1 MHARVV
7 LLAFTAILAAL
18 LSSPA
23 VAEPKKITTVE
34 GITEYQLDNGLKV
47 LLIPD
52 DSRPT
57 ITANLTVLV
66 GSRHEGY
73 GESGMAHL
81 LEHMLFKGT
90 PTFPTVDKEL
100 RDRGA
105 QANGTT
111 WFDRTN
117 YYETVSATPDNLDWA
132 IRFEADRL
140 VNCFVRREDLFSEMT
155 VVRNE
160 FEQGE
165 NSPAN
170 LLNNRVM
177 ATAYEWHNYGK
188 TTIGNRSDIERVPIE
203 NLQDFYRRYY
213 QPDNAVFILGG
224 KFEEAEALKLIQKYF
239 GPIPRPTR
247 KLNNTYTEEPPQ
259 DGERLVTLRRVGDVG
274 IVEAVYH
281 IPAGSHEDMA
291 ALDMLSDV
299 LSEQPSGRLYKALV
313 EPKKASRATA
323 SVYNLHDPGV
333 FDVTIEVRRENS
345 LDEARDI
352 CFATIQDVITKGVTV
367 EEVQR
372 AKQNFINNRRAAAQ
386 NTQRLT
392 ISLSDWIG
400 MGDWRLYFL
409 YRDMVEKVTPADL
422 QRVAAKYL
430 VASNRTLGYFIP
442 AEKTDLVTIPATPQ
456 VTSLVTDYKGRPPVA
471 AVAEFDYSYA
481 NVEAKTRRIKLAD
494 NVKAALLSKP
504 TRDERVQLSL
514 TLRYGNAENLKPF
527 REAASFLPSLM
538 TRGTKRLTFQQLRD
552 EMTKLDVEI
561 RGSGG
566 SGGRFGSPGAATFTL
581 RGRKDSLAPAL
592 DLLKQIL
599 REPALEASELEIMK
613 QPRIAALEQNRTDP
627 RALASNLLWRTIAPY
642 PSDDVRAELTPEEE
656 IAATK
661 AVTIEQVREL
671 YRDFLG
677 AAAGELTVVGDFDV
691 EATQKQLNEMLA
703 NWKPAKPYARIEQTA
718 FLNVPGARHAI
729 PTPDKASA
737 QYDAAF
743 SIPLSDRDADHA
755 ALILG
760 NFVLG
765 GGDLASRLGERV
777 RSKDGL
783 SYGVSSYYIGG
794 VEDKVGRLAITAICN
809 PGNIGKVESAIREEF
824 DRLLKDGIPAQEFEL
839 ARQGILQARKRQQND
854 DGYIAGRLGRSLRVD
869 GTLAYDASI
878 DEKFAKITADEVLSA
893 LKKHFDPKRL
903 VVVVAGDF
911 AQANAN

>member
-1 MHARVV
+1 MNPRVV
-7 LLAFTAILAAL
+7 SVVLAAILAGL
-18 LSSPA
+18 LSAPKA
-23 VAEPKKITTVE
+23 AEPKKIVTVE

-52 DSRPT
+52 DSKPT
-57 ITANLTVLV
+57 ITLNLTILV

-73 GESGMAHL
+73 GEAGMAHL

-90 PTFPTVDKEL
+90 PLHPDSDKIF

-105 QANGTT
+105 SANGTT
-111 WFDRTN
+111 WYDRTN
-117 YYETVSATPDNLDWA
+117 YYETVPATADNLEFF

-170 LLNNRVM
+170 LLNNRLM
-177 ATAYEWHNYGK
+177 STAYEWHNYGK
-188 TTIGNRSDIERVPIE
+188 TTIGNRSDIERVPIQ
-203 NLQDFYRRYY
+203 NLQDFYHRHY
-213 QPDNAVFILGG
+213 QPDNAVFALGG
-224 KFEEAEALKLIQKYF
+224 KFDEAEALKLIQKYF
-239 GPIPRPTR
+239 GAIPKPQR
-247 KLNNTYTEEPPQ
+247 KLDATYTEEPPQ
-259 DGERLVTLRRVGDVG
+259 DGERLVTLRRIGDVG
-274 IVEAVYH
+274 LVEAVYH
-281 IPAGSHEDMA
+281 IPSGSHEDMA
-291 ALDMLSDV
+291 ALDLLSDV
-299 LSEQPSGRLYKALV
+299 LSETPSGRLYKALV
-313 EPKKASRATA
+313 EPKKASRAIA
-323 SVYNLHDPGV
+323 SVFNLHDPGV
-333 FDVTIEVRRENS
+333 FDISLTVRKENS

-352 CFATIQDVITKGVTV
+352 CFKTIQEVIDKGVTA
-367 EEVQR
+367 EELQR
-372 AKQNFINNRRAAAQ
+372 VKQNFINNRRAASQ

-392 ISLSDWIG
+392 ISLSDWIA

-409 YRDMVEKVTPADL
+409 YRDRVEKVTAADL

-442 AEKTDLVTIPATPQ
+442 SDKPDLVTIPQ
-456 VTSLVTDYKGRPPVA
+456 VPSVQSLVTDYKGRPPVA

-481 NVEAKTRRIKLAD
+481 NVEARTTRTKFGG
-494 NVKAALLSKP
+494 VKAALLPKP
-504 TRDERVQLSL
+504 TRDQRVELSL
-514 TLRYGNAENLKPF
+514 TLRFGNADNLKPL
-527 REAASFLPSLM
+527 REASSFLPSLM
-538 TRGTKRLTFQQLRD
+538 MRGTKQLSFQQLRD

-561 RGSGG
+561 DASGRSRGRSGTPG
-566 SGGRFGSPGAATFTL
+566 SATFTL
-581 RGRKDSLAPAL
+581 RARRDSFAPAL
-592 DLLKQIL
+592 GLLKQIL
-599 REPALEASELEIMK
+599 REPALEAGELEIMK
-613 QPRIAALEQNRTDP
+613 QPRIANLEQARTDP
-627 RALASNLLWRTIAPY
+627 RSLASNLLSRTLNPY
-642 PSDDVRAELTPEEE
+642 PSDDVRADSTFEEE
-656 IAATK
+656 IAQTK
-661 AVTIEQVREL
+661 AVNIEQVREL

-677 AAAGELTVVGDFDV
+677 SAAGELTVIGDFDLS
-691 EATQKQLNEMLA
+691 EAQKQLADILA
-703 NWKPAKPYARIEQTA
+703 DWKPAKPYARIEQKA

-737 QYDAAF
+737 QYDSGFTIA
-743 SIPLSDRDADHA
+743 LSDRDPDHA

-777 RSKDGL
+777 RSREGL
-783 SYGVSSYYIGG
+783 SYGVFSMYSGG
-794 VEDKVGRLAITAICN
+794 VEDQTGRFMITAICN
-809 PGNIGKVESAIREEF
+809 PANIGKVESAIREEF

-854 DGYIAGRLGRSLRVD
+854 DGYIASRLQRTLRVD

-878 DEKFAKITADEVLSA
+878 DEKFAKITADEVLAA

-911 AQANAN
+911 AKAAAN